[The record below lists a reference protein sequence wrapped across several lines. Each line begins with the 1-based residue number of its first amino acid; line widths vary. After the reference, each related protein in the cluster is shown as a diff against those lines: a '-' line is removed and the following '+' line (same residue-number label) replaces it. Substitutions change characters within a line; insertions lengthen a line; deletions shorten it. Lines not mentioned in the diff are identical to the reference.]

1 MAAERDCGIY
11 RYEVRTAIG
20 GRKSLNEWGNR
31 GGRLFLL
38 LCLNGDRR
46 DGRPRVWVRHGH
58 ELVDIRP
65 PLVAFVAGDS
75 LSDFTSIEVHGT
87 TLDAPRTTER
97 TREAP
102 LFEVFLCLFHLHC
115 PASF

>member
-58 ELVDIRP
+58 KLVDIRP

-75 LSDFTSIEVHGT
+75 LIDFTRFEVHRTALDVPGT
-87 TLDAPRTTER
+87 AEGTCEATL
-97 TREAP
+97 
-102 LFEVFLCLFHLHC
+102 F
-115 PASF
+115 